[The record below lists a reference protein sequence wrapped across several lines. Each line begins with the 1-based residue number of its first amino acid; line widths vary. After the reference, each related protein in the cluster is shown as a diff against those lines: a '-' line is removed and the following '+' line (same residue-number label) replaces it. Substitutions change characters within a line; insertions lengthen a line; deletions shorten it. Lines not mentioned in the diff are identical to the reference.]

1 MSDAEQNLISV
12 KILDRSYKIK
22 CPPEQ
27 VEALQEAANYVN
39 AQMQKMRQTVVSVN
53 GNERI
58 AVVTA
63 LNICHEFIQLR
74 KQRNNYIDVIN
85 QRVQDLQR
93 RIENFMET
101 NKEITVECNS
111 PL

>member
-1 MSDAEQNLISV
+1 MSDTERNLIAV

-22 CPPEQ
+22 CPPERAR
-27 VEALQEAANYVN
+27 ALQKATNYIN
-39 AQMQKMRQTVVSVN
+39 AQMQKIRQAASVN
-53 GNERI
+53 NNERI

-63 LNICHEFIQLR
+63 LNICYEFMQLR
-74 KQRNNYIDVIN
+74 KQKNKYIDVTN

-101 NKEITVECNS
+101 NKEITV
-111 PL
+111 